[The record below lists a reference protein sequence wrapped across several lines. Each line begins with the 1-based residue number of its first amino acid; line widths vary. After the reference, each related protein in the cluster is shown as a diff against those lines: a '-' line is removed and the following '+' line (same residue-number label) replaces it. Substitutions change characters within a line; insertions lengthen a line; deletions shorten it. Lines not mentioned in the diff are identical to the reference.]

1 MNLDFFSLKNVLSQS
16 SFTTLNNVLLHAVK
30 DVSAWVLLGKL
41 ISKYEYHFLRNET
54 VIFDEKHYFFY
65 KSDDMEKDTYM
76 KYDEQKRCISILKSI
91 GFLSVTKRGVP
102 AKLYFSI
109 NYDVILQFLLYD
121 KTRIDILNIVEY
133 PIRQNSITNI
143 EYTNTNNTNN
153 TKEKQVKENEIQ
165 KANYSNSENNHLQI
179 ASEKVANGV
188 LWKSEPKNDLVNLGQ
203 KALSEKEQTN
213 SEMSKNLV
221 LNTKKTENTPPIAPP
236 SDPQT
241 NKTKTIR
248 DKKAH
253 KIALL
258 EQRGVLIPNKQEN
271 EKLKPFLEDLRQFI
285 ELQDRLFLNKVR
297 KQPLTQKLIE
307 FHEKKIL
314 RCLELGANV
323 QEIKD
328 AIETDIIK
336 EYQTI
341 EYGLDKIIKKYEF
354 FSKSVLA
361 KQQQNTQKEQ
371 PKPIIK
377 NTDSTKKLD

>member
-16 SFTTLNNVLLHAVK
+16 SFITLNNVLLHAVK

-109 NYDVILQFLLYD
+109 NHDVILQFLLYD

-143 EYTNTNNTNN
+143 EYTNNTNN

-179 ASEKVANGV
+179 ASEKVTNGV
-188 LWKSEPKNDLVNLGQ
+188 LGQSEPKNDLVNVGQ
-203 KALSEKEQTN
+203 KAVSEKGQTN

-221 LNTKKTENTPPIAPP
+221 LNTKKTENTLPIAPP
-236 SDPQT
+236 SDQQT

-248 DKKAH
+248 DKKAS
-253 KIALL
+253 KIDLL
-258 EQRGVLIPNKQEN
+258 EQRGVLILNKDKN
-271 EKLKPFLEDLRQFI
+271 AKLTPFCEEFGQFI
-285 ELQDRLFLNKVR
+285 ELQDRLFLDKKR
-297 KQPLTQKLIE
+297 KQALTQKLIDS
-307 FHEKKIL
+307 HEKKIIE
-314 RCLELGANV
+314 CLDLGANI

-328 AIETDIIK
+328 AIELDIVKEYQSIEYGLAKIIK
-336 EYQTI
+336 EY
-341 EYGLDKIIKKYEF
+341 KF